1 MEKTSMKQL
10 IESTALVTKTTHK
23 QTEETVRAFIEE
35 LKLAL
40 CKGNAITIQGFCT
53 LKPVRRKAR
62 KGYNSATGEIIEIP
76 AADSIRL
83 KVSKRFKNILN
94 G

>member
-1 MEKTSMKQL
+1 MIKE
-10 IESTALVTKTTHK
+10 
-23 QTEETVRAFIEE
+23 
-35 LKLAL
+35 
-40 CKGNAITIQGFCT
+40 FCT

-62 KGYNSATGEIIEIP
+62 KGYNPATGEIIEIP

-83 KVSKRFKNILN
+83 KVSKRFKDVLN

>member
-1 MEKTSMKQL
+1 MRRITITKL
-10 IESTALVTKTTHK
+10 IPETAIIA
-23 QTEETVRAFIEE
+23 EETQKKTEKIIKAFVAEI
-35 LKLAL
+35 KLEL
-40 CKGNAITIQGFCT
+40 CKGNSVMLKEFCT

-62 KGYNSATGEIIEIP
+62 KGYNPATGEIIEIP